1 MHGLTVKDPA
11 NTGAGCPMR
20 LPPFRIDI
28 LAPIDRVARDGAWSR
43 RHVRGAV
50 GREPSSPGFP
60 GLLQNKRA
68 SASPAVDGLERSDRT
83 RGVRECRVLAAVT
96 NPSAVTAILLHLGL
110 DPLAPAPAPARGP
123 PEDEA
128 SWAS

>member
-1 MHGLTVKDPA
+1 
-11 NTGAGCPMR
+11 
-20 LPPFRIDI
+20 
-28 LAPIDRVARDGAWSR
+28 
-43 RHVRGAV
+43 
-50 GREPSSPGFP
+50 
-60 GLLQNKRA
+60 
-68 SASPAVDGLERSDRT
+68 
-83 RGVRECRVLAAVT
+83 VLAAVT